1 MSLVINTN
9 IASLT
14 AQKNLSSN
22 QTALNTSLERLSSG
36 LRINSAK
43 DDAAGLAI
51 SNRFTT
57 QINGLNQ
64 AVQNSQDGISLSQT
78 AEGALQEVT
87 NNLQRIRT
95 LAVQSA
101 NATNSASDRTAI
113 DGEVQQRI
121 SEITRIASQT
131 TFNSQNIL
139 NGTLGTVQFQVG
151 ADVGQTISVGLT
163 TNVAAGAIGSYVA
176 QSGAQNAN
184 TLTTTAGTSGT
195 ATQASTAAVPS
206 GTLTTTTFA
215 ASPTTAYAGVSS
227 AAFTNGSFT
236 INGSG
241 VLDSSG
247 ANFVGPSTGQSS
259 DSAYAK
265 AAAINGSGISGV
277 SASATTSLVFG
288 TSGGTSANGT
298 DFLALSTAAA
308 GTGSLTYGLTING
321 VSVFSSTLTAATTG
335 TTSANTTAGVSL
347 DTIITNVNQYSA
359 STGVVASKTSGGNLQ
374 LAAADGRNIQLSES
388 FSGLDGNTT
397 GGAATAAT
405 SFSKLAE
412 TAQGTA
418 ASVTQAA
425 SYRGQITLTS
435 SSNVQI
441 GGTVAQAGFT
451 AAGTFAAAS
460 NLASQNVKTVTA
472 SNDLIESVN
481 SALTA
486 IDALRANFGAV
497 QNRFQSTIAS
507 LSTTTVNL
515 TAARSRIQDADFAS
529 ETANLTRAQIL
540 QQAGTSILAQSN
552 SLPQGVLKLLQ

>member
-163 TNVAAGAIGSYVA
+163 TNVAAGAIGSYVS
-176 QSGAQNAN
+176 QSGAQTANA
-184 TLTTTAGTSGT
+184 LTTVAGTSGT
-195 ATQASTAAVPS
+195 ATQATTAAVPA
-206 GTLTTTTFA
+206 GTLTTNTFG
-215 ASPTTAYAGVSS
+215 ASPATAYAGVSS

-265 AAAINGSGISGV
+265 AAARRHIERKMNNRPGVGHPGMRRDSAARPQQRKERIGRASRNARQREAFQHFGGIRAALDHG
-277 SASATTSLVFG
+277 A
-288 TSGGTSANGT
+288 GGH
-298 DFLALSTAAA
+298 LQLHHA
-308 GTGSLTYGLTING
+308 GTRP
-321 VSVFSSTLTAATTG
+321 A
-335 TTSANTTAGVSL
+335 
-347 DTIITNVNQYSA
+347 
-359 STGVVASKTSGGNLQ
+359 VAH
-374 LAAADGRNIQLSES
+374 
-388 FSGLDGNTT
+388 F
-397 GGAATAAT
+397 
-405 SFSKLAE
+405 
-412 TAQGTA
+412 
-418 ASVTQAA
+418 
-425 SYRGQITLTS
+425 
-435 SSNVQI
+435 
-441 GGTVAQAGFT
+441 
-451 AAGTFAAAS
+451 
-460 NLASQNVKTVTA
+460 
-472 SNDLIESVN
+472 
-481 SALTA
+481 
-486 IDALRANFGAV
+486 
-497 QNRFQSTIAS
+497 
-507 LSTTTVNL
+507 
-515 TAARSRIQDADFAS
+515 
-529 ETANLTRAQIL
+529 
-540 QQAGTSILAQSN
+540 
-552 SLPQGVLKLLQ
+552 